1 MALDIEKY
9 LPYLDE
15 YDWKREEKV
24 EMLRS
29 LWRMMEAQADKAF
42 GLNSLQLSCGQSH
55 HNSLRNQ
62 QNSVDSKDQPISQSY
77 GEAANNNSHKVISSK
92 GDQKHAK

>member
-1 MALDIEKY
+1 MALDVEKY

-15 YDWKREEKV
+15 YDWARDEKV

-42 GLNSLQLSCGQSH
+42 GLNSLQLSCGQLHQS
-55 HNSLRNQ
+55 SLRNQ
-62 QNSVDSKDQPISQSY
+62 QSSVDSKDQSISKSY
-77 GEAANNNSHKVISSK
+77 GEAANNNFHKAMSSK
-92 GDQKHAK
+92 GDQKYAK